1 MSSTIDLDD
10 YKCSDKGLLLPIT
23 SEYTW
28 LLGIRIFLY
37 LLGMVWCF
45 LGIAIVADMFML
57 GIEKIT
63 SKTKIIRISNSKSK
77 NGYDEVE
84 VKVWNDTVANLSLM
98 AFGTSAP
105 EILLNVIVVC
115 GNGFKASD
123 LGPATIVGSA
133 AFNLLIISA
142 ICIASIPMGEVRKL
156 ANIRVY
162 SVTTFFSLFAY
173 VWLIL
178 VLVVVTPDVVD
189 LWEAIVTF
197 MLFPILIVTSFLMD
211 KLYCCKRS
219 NKTSSEVEI
228 GIGKVYTDSV

>member
-1 MSSTIDLDD
+1 MI
-10 YKCSDKGLLLPIT
+10 
-23 SEYTW
+23 
-28 LLGIRIFLY
+28 
-37 LLGMVWCF
+37 WCF

-63 SKTKIIRISNSKSK
+63 SKTRVIQISNPKAK
-77 NGYDEVE
+77 NGIEEIE

-105 EILLNVIVVC
+105 EILLNVVVVC
-115 GNGFKASD
+115 GSGFKSSD

-133 AFNLLIISA
+133 AFNLLIITA
-142 ICIASIPMGEVRKL
+142 ICIISIPEGEARRL
-156 ANIRVY
+156 ANLRVY

-173 VWLIL
+173 IWLIL
-178 VLVVVTPDVVD
+178 VLIVISPDVVD

-197 MLFPILIVTSFLMD
+197 LFFPVLIVTSFFTD
-211 KLYCCKRS
+211 KLYCCRRK

-228 GIGKVYTDSV
+228 GIGKMSLQNFNLL